1 MSKVSAEFRE
11 QVLEQIETM
20 SFVDVNNNTYLLKNI
35 QSLNDITA
43 LEESFKCSI
52 TMNNIQTILNLDYD
66 NINKII
72 GVSIL
77 KENVNLTITPDALL
91 MLLEHEFSLGMII
104 GAGNISNHLL
114 ESLETDKEENQQS
127 KKVPSNEL
135 NWTNIKFVY

>member
-114 ESLETDKEENQQS
+114 ESLETDKEEIQQS

-135 NWTNIKFVY
+135 N

>member
-135 NWTNIKFVY
+135 N